1 MLEHRDRLQDELF
14 VAASLR
20 ELIPDDHVLVG
31 VDRVLELSWLRGEVA
46 GCYDLSQGRPG
57 IDPEAAVRLMLAG
70 LLLGIV
76 EDRRLMREAQVNLA
90 IRWFAGYRLHERLPD
105 HSSLT
110 RIRQRW
116 GAARFLSVF
125 ERTVLQCVEAGL
137 VKGDLVHLDATLIR
151 ADVSWESLVR
161 VHLDAVAEANEEGP
175 AGGYGGDGGDDGGGD
190 KPGRTKKISRSDA
203 QARMATSHRKVR
215 LEPSYKQLT
224 AVDGAAGVVLDAEAV
239 IADVHE
245 GGAALEQLDRIAERT
260 GLEIATVTADKAY
273 AYGRNYAALEARG
286 VRAVIPPQ
294 RTGRARMPMER
305 FKYDA
310 LNDLARCPRGRILRP
325 AARYAGGRFFRA
337 RRADCEACPLN
348 AACLPK
354 TMKARSLMIGDG
366 YPALLRARRR
376 HRRKLPEDRAAARSH
391 RARVEGVHGEAKA
404 RHGLARAARRGLA
417 NVAIQAYLTA
427 AAINLKRLAKALL
440 RALLRDMSA
449 GNACTAAITAFIP
462 ASRDRIHAPA
472 RMAA

>member
-1 MLEHRDRLQDELF
+1 MLEHRDRLQEELF
-14 VAASLR
+14 VAGSLR

-31 VDRVLELSWLRGEVA
+31 VDRVLDLSWLRGEVA
-46 GCYDLSQGRPG
+46 GCYDLWQGRPG

-76 EDRRLMREAQVNLA
+76 EDRRLLREAQVNLA
-90 IRWFAGYRLHERLPD
+90 IRWFAGWRLHERLPD

-116 GAARFLSVF
+116 GAARFRSVF

-161 VHLDAVAEANEEGP
+161 VHLDAVAEANEERPGS
-175 AGGYGGDGGDDGGGD
+175 GGDGGGGS
-190 KPGRTKKISRSDA
+190 KPGRTKKISRTDA

-224 AVDGAAGVVLDAEAV
+224 AVDGARGVVLDAEAV
-239 IADVHE
+239 SADIHE

-260 GLEIATVTADKAY
+260 GLEFATVTADKAY

-286 VRAVIPPQ
+286 MRAVIPPQ
-294 RTGRARMPMER
+294 RTGRSGMPMER

-310 LNDLARCPRGRILRP
+310 LNDLARCPRGRILHP
-325 AARYAGGRFFRA
+325 AARYAGGRFYRA
-337 RRADCEACPLN
+337 RRADCQACPLR
-348 AACLPK
+348 AACVPK
-354 TMKARSLMIGDG
+354 SVKARSLMIGDG

-376 HRRKLPEDRAAARSH
+376 HRRRLEEDRAAARSH

-404 RHGLARAARRGLA
+404 RHGLARAARRGLD

-427 AAINLKRLAKALL
+427 AAINLKRLAKAFLSAWL
-440 RALLRDMSA
+440 RTEGP
-449 GNACTAAITAFIP
+449 GNTCAAAIAAFICATRQRMQP
-462 ASRDRIHAPA
+462 PA